1 VREEIEGCEKV
12 SCSHTGICWLIP
24 GQTVGMRLGTIEQLD
39 ETKRSYT
46 AQRMEMPELDL
57 F

>member
-1 VREEIEGCEKV
+1 M
-12 SCSHTGICWLIP
+12 LIP
-24 GQTVGMRLGTIEQLD
+24 GQTPGMRLGTIEQLD